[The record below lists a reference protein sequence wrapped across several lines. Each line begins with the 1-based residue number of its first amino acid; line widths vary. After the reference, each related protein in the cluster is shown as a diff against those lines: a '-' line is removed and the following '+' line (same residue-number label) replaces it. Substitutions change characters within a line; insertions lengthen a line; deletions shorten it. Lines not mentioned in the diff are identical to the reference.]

1 MGETTVRFCFGMTS
15 RVFTC
20 MTSRVCQQEDKAFK
34 LSGLGKVSIE
44 KYFRTANFK
53 ALCDTTKAS
62 FFVALAVEGMFPP
75 YQRLFY

>member
-1 MGETTVRFCFGMTS
+1 MLVLDITMGETTVRFCFGMTS

-20 MTSRVCQQEDKAFK
+20 MTSRVCQQEDNAFK

-53 ALCDTTKAS
+53 ALLRHYKGL
-62 FFVALAVEGMFPP
+62 FFRCTG
-75 YQRLFY
+75 R